1 MKKNLLKK
9 VTAGILSFAMVA
21 CVGFAATNITA
32 KAAEDEITANMPQ
45 FVEGQLQDFSV
56 TFNPSVE
63 NAYTVRVA
71 VTLYDKNTGEEINF
85 AAPESKD
92 IVEVFYKEGNEWK
105 PFVYDSFGPESGFPY
120 VKATSEFRAEF
131 NQVGDYVLSLTVYQV
146 NGGDVATWSHDFTV
160 SHAVQHVEAVA
171 PTADKDGNIEYWYDW
186 HCEKYY
192 KDAALT
198 EEISYNDTILPATG
212 GVTDPDNPGDKPGT
226 DNPSDKPSGD
236 KGDGESAD
244 KTTDK
249 PDSPKTAD
257 PMTLGL
263 LIAAMGASGAGIAG
277 LKKRK

>member
-63 NAYTVRVA
+63 NAYTVRVT

-105 PFVYDSFGPESGFPY
+105 PFVYDSFGPENGFPY
-120 VKATSEFRAEF
+120 LNLTSEFKAEF
-131 NQVGDYVLSLTVYQV
+131 KQTGNYNLTLLIYDD
-146 NGGDVATWSHDFTV
+146 NDEISTFGYDFTV

-212 GVTDPDNPGDKPGT
+212 DVTDPDNPGDKPGT

>member
-1 MKKNLLKK
+1 MKKHLLKK

-56 TFNPSVE
+56 AFNPSVE

-171 PTADKDGNIEYWYDW
+171 PTADKAGNIEYWYDW

-212 GVTDPDNPGDKPGT
+212 DVTDPDNPGDKPGT
-226 DNPSDKPSGD
+226 DNPSDNPSGD